1 MDAVSGFNINQ
12 MFENTLQ
19 GVSTKGAE
27 LNAQMEQIAQGDE
40 LSNEQM
46 ISLQFAVGQYNTL
59 MESLSTVTK
68 SMTDMM
74 KSLAQRTG

>member
-1 MDAVSGFNINQ
+1 MDAIGGFNISQ

-19 GVSTKGAE
+19 GVSSKGTE
-27 LNAQMEQIAQGDE
+27 LNAKMAALSESDE

-46 ISLQFAVGQYNTL
+46 ISLQFEIGQYNTL
-59 MESLSTVTK
+59 MEALSTVTK

-74 KSLAQRTG
+74 KSLAQRAS

>member
-1 MDAVSGFNINQ
+1 MDSISGFNVNQ

-19 GVSTKGAE
+19 GVSTKGSE
-27 LNAQMEQIAQGDE
+27 LNAKMAELAEGDE

-46 ISLQFAVGQYNTL
+46 ISLQFEIGQYNTL
-59 MESLSTVTK
+59 MEALSTVTK

-74 KSLAQRTG
+74 KSLAQRAS